1 MKGDLASFPLLFST
15 CHDRASRVP
24 GLEYEG
30 KLNQLLEH
38 AGISFW
44 TEDSLRSQGSVKT
57 PDAKL
62 QASLKGHHHMHTPG
76 EIVPLHDA
84 WKGLHV

>member
-1 MKGDLASFPLLFST
+1 M
-15 CHDRASRVP
+15 P

-30 KLNQLLEH
+30 KLNKLLEQ
-38 AGISFW
+38 AGINFW

-62 QASLKGHHHMHTPG
+62 QASLERHHYLHTPG
-76 EIVPLHDA
+76 EVVPLQNGA